1 MEALALSRSY
11 QSELESQSQKYEERQ
26 VELHCVIAELSRKLS
41 ENQQEVIAEESEAE
55 SSVTSRTRDGSQISN
70 TFSYEFTKYSED
82 SVSVSDM
89 SLPPPHT
96 SMVSI

>member
-1 MEALALSRSY
+1 MLINKSLIITIINHNTIPEFN
-11 QSELESQSQKYEERQ
+11 
-26 VELHCVIAELSRKLS
+26 RKLS
-41 ENQQEVIAEESEAE
+41 EAQEEVIAEESEAE
-55 SSVTSRTRDGSQISN
+55 SFVTRDESQMSKDESHLSNTWSKDGSQMSN

-96 SMVSI
+96 SMVSN